1 MRIPRAFDRHLT
13 LIFSTCSN
21 NCRILMTLPEK
32 DPSKVRQLLQ
42 WQKSLPKESQN
53 SFERAFYTLQT
64 KAYLLENFTS
74 KSETKP
80 RDVEIVEAFATS
92 VNALLRKAHTTRT
105 CDYHKRLFAKLGGSD
120 TIISF
125 NYNLVAER
133 ALKRTEPN
141 MRAPPL
147 VHGFIPWAQKRITV
161 QTFRPC

>member
-1 MRIPRAFDRHLT
+1 MRIPRSVRSPLDSDFFDL
-13 LIFSTCSN
+13 LEQLQDPDDF
-21 NCRILMTLPEK
+21 PEK

-105 CDYHKRLFAKLGGSD
+105 SCDYHKRLFAKLGGSD

-125 NYNLVAER
+125 NYDLRGR
-133 ALKRTEPN
+133 AGTEEPS
-141 MRAPPL
+141 P
-147 VHGFIPWAQKRITV
+147 T
-161 QTFRPC
+161 